1 LQILSWFPAH
11 HNIKYDNVM
20 LGEVI
25 QTITI
30 LVWFPTY
37 YPIEYVNVVIGEVIQ
52 TFK

>member
-11 HNIKYDNVM
+11 HNVM

-30 LVWFPTY
+30 LVWFPSY